1 MTLTYD
7 EKAEAQ
13 LAGTILRVLRSG
25 RARYVLSAGAT
36 TTACCTAMA
45 VMASEAGVSDS
56 QLGSWLRT
64 IAISVERGDK
74 DLHGLLD

>member
-7 EKAEAQ
+7 EKAETK

-25 RARYVLSAGAT
+25 RAKYVLSAGAT

-45 VMASEAGVSDS
+45 VMASEAGVSNS
-56 QLGSWLRT
+56 QLGNWLRT
-64 IAISVERGDK
+64 IAVSVERGDK
-74 DLHGLLD
+74 NLRGLLD